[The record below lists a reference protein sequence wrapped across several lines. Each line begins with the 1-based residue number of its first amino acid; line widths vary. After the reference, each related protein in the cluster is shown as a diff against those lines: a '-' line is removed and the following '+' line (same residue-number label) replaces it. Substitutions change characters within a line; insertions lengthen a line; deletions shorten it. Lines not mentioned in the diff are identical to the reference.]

1 MEKVSNGFMFVLN
14 IYFLFLLRFSS
25 SRCILGQFLS
35 QLGQLHQDSIYHVLS
50 ITESPL
56 ELQTLIQLANGSSP
70 WCHVG
75 ASWLNIL
82 RPDQW
87 SSPQCSLTYWMT
99 LWKMCSHSN
108 QISWSHLELSSFVP
122 HIGHLVQQFFEISL
136 RSLFLYLYYCCQ

>member
-82 RPDQW
+82 RPDQ
-87 SSPQCSLTYWMT
+87 
-99 LWKMCSHSN
+99 
-108 QISWSHLELSSFVP
+108 
-122 HIGHLVQQFFEISL
+122 
-136 RSLFLYLYYCCQ
+136 